1 MKGRKRDRVAV
12 LPRWG
17 RGALLAAVALCAV
30 GAVRSQAPSPGAS
43 RSGEAGWLARGSVE
57 ERFAVV
63 ASQLRGFDVAM
74 VEVGYRY
81 GELYWAGRD
90 GNWEFS
96 AYQIEK
102 IRTAMRNA
110 IQRRPARGASAQVL
124 EGVIPGVEAAL
135 RARDRG
141 QFTRSFDALTQSCN
155 ACHKAERVGFI
166 TVAPP
171 SIRHSVVSSG
181 PSTPSTR

>member
-1 MKGRKRDRVAV
+1 M
-12 LPRWG
+12 
-17 RGALLAAVALCAV
+17 

-43 RSGEAGWLARGSVE
+43 PGGEAGWLSQGSVE

-90 GNWEFS
+90 GNWEFA

-102 IRTAMRNA
+102 
-110 IQRRPARGASAQVL
+110 GASLFGRRDKCQFSVAHS
-124 EGVIPGVEAAL
+124 
-135 RARDRG
+135 RA
-141 QFTRSFDALTQSCN
+141 
-155 ACHKAERVGFI
+155 
-166 TVAPP
+166 P
-171 SIRHSVVSSG
+171 
-181 PSTPSTR
+181 